1 MIKKIA
7 AAFVTAAILAG
18 SSLAM
23 SLNGAGAT
31 FPYPIYSKWTS
42 EFKKQTG
49 ISINYQGI
57 GSGGG
62 IRQFTQGVVDFGGS
76 DAPMTAVQMDQAGGD
91 VLHIPTVTGAVA
103 VTYNLPGV
111 SSLKLDGETL
121 ASIFSGRIKR
131 WDDQQIEDLNPGV
144 ALPSRTILVARR
156 SDGSGTTHIF
166 SSYLAKVSTAWASE
180 MGAGSSLKWPVG
192 VGGKGNAGVAGI
204 VKTNEGSI
212 GYVELSYAIT
222 NSLPVV
228 ALKNRAG
235 RFVVPSVASTTK
247 AVDGMASRIPASLI
261 ADLNNAPGAE
271 SYPIVG
277 MTWILVHKNQKDA
290 EKGKALVDFLSWAMK
305 EGQTYAEGLLYAPLP
320 KSLTARVQKAI
331 DGIKY

>member
-1 MIKKIA
+1 MIKTIA
-7 AAFVTAAILAG
+7 ATVITAALLTG
-18 SSLAM
+18 SCLAM
-23 SLNGAGAT
+23 TINGAGAT

-49 ISINYQGI
+49 VSVNYQGI

-62 IRQFTQGVVDFGGS
+62 IRQFTQGVVDFGGT
-76 DAPMTAVQMDQAGGD
+76 DAPMTVQQMNQAGGD

-103 VTYNLPGV
+103 VTYNVPGI
-111 SSLKLDGETL
+111 SSLRLDGETL
-121 ASIFSGRIKR
+121 ASIFSGKIKR
-131 WDDQQIEDLNPGV
+131 WDDPQISALNPGIS
-144 ALPSRTILVARR
+144 LPSKSILVSRR

-180 MGAGSSLKWPVG
+180 MGAGSSLRWPAG

-222 NSLPVV
+222 NALPVV

-235 RFVVPSVASTTK
+235 KYVAPSVASTTK
-247 AVDGMASRIPASLI
+247 AVDGMSARIPASFI
-261 ADLNNAPGAE
+261 ADLNNAPGAD

-305 EGQTYAEGLLYAPLP
+305 EGQTYAESLLYAPLP
-320 KSLTARVQKAI
+320 KSLTARVEKAI